1 MRRKGKLTRVSTDLK
16 SVLRAIGKGQPGVHP
31 EIWAR
36 WTDIVGANLA
46 RRTMP
51 RSLQGKTLFVDVAN
65 STWMQEI
72 SFLKPMLIEQLGEA
86 VGENVVRDIRLSVNP
101 TMARRPTPEPKKS
114 APLSVPLEDVPPE
127 IKSATDAVRD
137 KTLRETV
144 TKAVHANWPG
154 RGEK

>member
-72 SFLKPMLIEQLGEA
+72 SFLKPRLIEQLGEA
-86 VGENVVRDIRLSVNP
+86 VGENP
-101 TMARRPTPEPKKS
+101 AMARRPTPGPKKS

>member
-1 MRRKGKLTRVSTDLK
+1 MQRKGKLTRVSTDLK

-36 WTDIVGANLA
+36 WNEIVGANLA

-65 STWMQEI
+65 SAWMQEI

-86 VGENVVRDIRLSVNP
+86 VGENVVREIRLSVNP
-101 TMARRPTPEPKKS
+101 AMARRPTPEPETN
-114 APLSVPLEDVPPE
+114 APPSVLNEDVPSE
-127 IKSATDAVRD
+127 IKSATDTVRD

-144 TKAVHANWPG
+144 AKAVHAHWPG
-154 RGEK
+154 RGET